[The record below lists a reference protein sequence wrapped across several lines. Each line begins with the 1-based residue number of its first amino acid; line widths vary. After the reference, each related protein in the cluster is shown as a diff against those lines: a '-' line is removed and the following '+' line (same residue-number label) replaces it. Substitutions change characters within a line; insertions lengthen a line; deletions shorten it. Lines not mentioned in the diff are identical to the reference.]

1 MPGLLDSKP
10 IRPLNPELR
19 GNDLLAQ
26 TSVLALV
33 NNPNITENLSDAD
46 KAEQVRGAA
55 MLAEALGGPS
65 PQAQEAQA
73 RANKSLGRKRVPVVP
88 PVQELES
95 RQLSEGLSTP
105 VTTVVEPETS
115 SFLPAPPVR
124 DPFVVAPVMPITKIF
139 FTGLSG
145 SGKTFLAT
153 QVQAHIFE
161 LNSVLGELWVGPAP
175 QAAEYLKL
183 VAWANGQYDSTYP
196 NSTER
201 VAFVKTVRASG
212 LTEFG
217 SPNFLV
223 KQLLTASSS
232 ITEGIIAVTDVQTV
246 EEFKALSDVGF
257 RHFHVAASQTTMAG
271 RNRRQRDEKLAT
283 HLSGTAS
290 GKIQKF
296 PTGDKIA
303 LVWSD
308 PITERPSPRFY
319 TVAEFKSEITG
330 SSSTQSMP
338 GITL

>member
-46 KAEQVRGAA
+46 KAEQTRGAQ

-65 PQAQEAQA
+65 SELQEAQA
-73 RANKSLGRKRVPVVP
+73 KANKSLGRKK
-88 PVQELES
+88 S
-95 RQLSEGLSTP
+95 
-105 VTTVVEPETS
+105 
-115 SFLPAPPVR
+115 APPV
-124 DPFVVAPVMPITKIF
+124 PEQETFTKTVSSEPAPAILPMSESFSTPAPSVIMKIF

-201 VAFVKTVRASG
+201 VAFVKTVRAT

-217 SPNFLV
+217 SQNFLV
-223 KQLLTASSS
+223 KRLLTASSS